1 MRLSGTTRLLVAAL
15 SITAVTFAQRG
26 GQGGSRGGGG
36 RSGIQGGGVHG
47 GGNRGGSV
55 HGGAGHAPRSYAR
68 PSGPNIG
75 GSPYPIRTDIAPPT
89 GLIPPAAA
97 YSGIS
102 PGGLRVVGPRS
113 RYPTIPIFAPPIY
126 YPGAFGGYNDY
137 GSSVKPYNDP
147 NGDSAD
153 KSNMMAAQDAMA
165 EQIRQLSSD
174 IESMR
179 ANAAAQQQPAAP
191 SAPAPA
197 AGTSSNSAP
206 ESEQTPIQLILNN
219 GDKLSI
225 KSYAVMSGMLWDF
238 SSGRLR
244 KVPISSVDIPA
255 STKATEAKGGE
266 FPQLKN

>member
-1 MRLSGTTRLLVAAL
+1 MRLSGTTRLLVVAL
-15 SITAVTFAQRG
+15 SLTALTLAQRG
-26 GQGGSRGGGG
+26 GQAGPRGGGG
-36 RSGIQGGGVHG
+36 RSGAHGGGVHG
-47 GGNRGGSV
+47 GGNRGSGAYGSAAR
-55 HGGAGHAPRSYAR
+55 GPRSYTR

-113 RYPTIPIFAPPIY
+113 RYPTIPIFASPLY
-126 YPGAFGGYNDY
+126 YPGAFDGYNGY
-137 GSSVKPYNDP
+137 GSSVRPYNDP
-147 NGDSAD
+147 NGDNAD
-153 KSNMMAAQDAMA
+153 NSNMMAAQDAMA

-179 ANAAAQQQPAAP
+179 ANAAAQAQPQTP
-191 SAPAPA
+191 SAPV
-197 AGTSSNSAP
+197 P
-206 ESEQTPIQLILNN
+206 EADASTHAQELEQAPIQLVLNN
-219 GDKLSI
+219 GEELSV

-244 KVPISSVDIPA
+244 KVPISSVDISA
-255 STKATEAKGGE
+255 SIKATEAKGGE